1 MNTTEIITNNQTQ
14 TVSDTVSL
22 NINQW
27 VNEARTHSQ
36 LIAGYTKEM
45 EHWQKRELESAII
58 CGTNL
63 AKIRQSYGDRGIGFK
78 PFIEKEFANE
88 FSYKTCLRYMK
99 LANRSSEIPSDV
111 SNIRQAYIRLGILQE
126 DYSYPKPESN
136 HSNNSGTNANNKNG
150 LPKDPSTNSGTNYNA
165 SNGPSEDKSTKTK
178 PRSSKRTLTDLLPY
192 GDSIF
197 MTYKEDKKNDKDDY
211 EVCEFNLNPEGI
223 LSGRLVFKSINYGI
237 VKPAGIE
244 MFIKKLTPY
253 VEWYLRQTSNNV
265 SLFPAPAKTETAV
278 AA

>member
-14 TVSDTVSL
+14 TVGDTVSL

-27 VNEARTHSQ
+27 VNEVRTHSQ

-111 SNIRQAYIRLGILQE
+111 TNIRQAYIRLGILQE

-136 HSNNSGTNANNKNG
+136 RSNNSGTNGN
-150 LPKDPSTNSGTNYNA
+150 T
-165 SNGPSEDKSTKTK
+165 SNGASKEKSNRSKTK
-178 PRSSKRTLTDLLPY
+178 SPKRTLNDLLPS

-197 MTYKEDKKNDKDDY
+197 MTHKYDKKTEDDSHEIY
-211 EVCEFNLNPEGI
+211 EFKLNPDGT
-223 LSGRLVFKSINYGI
+223 LWGRPVVKTDKCRLVQ
-237 VKPAGIE
+237 PAGVE
-244 MFIKKLTPY
+244 FFIKRLMPY
-253 VEWYLRQTSNNV
+253 VEWYLRQTSTNV
-265 SLFPAPAKTETAV
+265 SQFPVPAKTETAL

>member
-1 MNTTEIITNNQTQ
+1 MTTDDSIPNRLEL

-22 NINQW
+22 TINEW
-27 VNEARTHSQ
+27 VNEVKNQSR

-63 AKIRQSYGDRGIGFK
+63 VKIRQSYGDRGVGFK

-99 LANRSSEIPSDV
+99 LANRSSEIPPDV
-111 SNIRQAYIRLGILQE
+111 NNIRQAYIRLGILQE
-126 DYSYPKPESN
+126 DYLYPKPESD
-136 HSNNSGTNANNKNG
+136 SNNHSGTNGKSSNKASKDRTTKG
-150 LPKDPSTNSGTNYNA
+150 KPK
-165 SNGPSEDKSTKTK
+165 
-178 PRSSKRTLTDLLPY
+178 SSKRTLNDLLTY

-197 MTYKEDKKNDKDDY
+197 MTHKDDKNTVDDSH
-211 EVCEFNLNPEGI
+211 EICEFKLNTEGQ
-223 LSGRLVFKSINYGI
+223 LCGRPVVKTDKYSII
-237 VKPAGIE
+237 KPAGVE
-244 MFIKKLTPY
+244 FFLKKLTPY
-253 VEWYLRQTSNNV
+253 VEWYLRQSTVNV
-265 SLFPAPAKTETAV
+265 SQFPVQQESKTLL

>member
-14 TVSDTVSL
+14 TVGDTVSL
-22 NINQW
+22 DINQW
-27 VNEARTHSQ
+27 VNEVRTHSQ

-63 AKIRQSYGDRGIGFK
+63 VKIRHSYGDRGIGFK

-111 SNIRQAYIRLGILQE
+111 NNIRQAYIRLGILQE

-136 HSNNSGTNANNKNG
+136 SKNNSGTNGNNSNGAPKEKNNK
-150 LPKDPSTNSGTNYNA
+150 S
-165 SNGPSEDKSTKTK
+165 KTK
-178 PRSSKRTLTDLLPY
+178 FPKRTLNDLLPY

-197 MTYKEDKKNDKDDY
+197 MTHKFEKKTEDDSH
-211 EVCEFNLNPEGI
+211 EICEFKLNPEGK
-223 LSGRLVFKSINYGI
+223 LCGRPVVKTDQYSVI
-237 VKPAGIE
+237 KPAGVE
-244 MFIKKLTPY
+244 FFIKRLMPY
-253 VEWYLRQTSNNV
+253 VEWYLRQTTNNV
-265 SLFPAPAKTETAV
+265 SQFPAPAKTETAL